1 MGQTSL
7 IYGVITVGNI
17 KPNGIICEDSSH
29 GENMLV
35 CAPGTD
41 VLSTVPNNGLKV
53 MSGTSMAAPHVAG
66 VAALMLE
73 RNPDLTVW
81 QVREI
86 IARTARKLNTM
97 TFTEEKDFG
106 PWNEYYG
113 YGLVNALDA
122 VLMSIEYK
130 K

>member
-1 MGQTSL
+1 
-7 IYGVITVGNI
+7 
-17 KPNGIICEDSSH
+17 
-29 GENMLV
+29 
-35 CAPGTD
+35 
-41 VLSTVPNNGLKV
+41 
-53 MSGTSMAAPHVAG
+53 
-66 VAALMLE
+66 MLE

-86 IARTARKLNTM
+86 IARTAKKLDTM
-97 TFTEEKDFG
+97 TFTEENEFG
-106 PWNEYYG
+106 LWNDHYG